1 MSLCLAPLLPLYSS
15 SQGCHTATG
24 THMPHGITQCY
35 LPPVRGDIPAL
46 TPAEA
51 GTRLSDP
58 GGMQGWVVCVSVCQV
73 MSVVCQYLPL
83 KEDLDEH
90 VTVYRCI
97 SHLYHSHLPHVSN
110 YINVQNNYCLQCF
123 GRQEG
128 HPACLKKLSGEVL
141 AWLSVWSEV
150 QTCIWPS
157 WCHCHS
163 LSLASV
169 KSRLVLP
176 FWYCYYWKK
185 AVKRVCVCW
194 TATKLHPFNGLFLQ
208 DNLGKSVPER

>member
-1 MSLCLAPLLPLYSS
+1 MSLCSAPLLPLYSS

-35 LPPVRGDIPAL
+35 LPPARGDIPAL

-128 HPACLKKLSGEVL
+128 HPACKKNWVVRCWRGYLSAARCRLFAYGP
-141 AWLSVWSEV
+141 ADA
-150 QTCIWPS
+150 T
-157 WCHCHS
+157 
-163 LSLASV
+163 ASQN
-169 KSRLVLP
+169 SIIS
-176 FWYCYYWKK
+176 C
-185 AVKRVCVCW
+185 
-194 TATKLHPFNGLFLQ
+194 LF
-208 DNLGKSVPER
+208 

>member
-35 LPPVRGDIPAL
+35 LPPARGDIPAL
-46 TPAEA
+46 TPAKA

-128 HPACLKKLSGEVL
+128 HPACKKTEWWGADVVICLERGADLHMAQLMPLPLTVSCFSKIQIGF
-141 AWLSVWSEV
+141 
-150 QTCIWPS
+150 TF
-157 WCHCHS
+157 
-163 LSLASV
+163 
-169 KSRLVLP
+169 LVLLLLE
-176 FWYCYYWKK
+176 KG
-185 AVKRVCVCW
+185 R
-194 TATKLHPFNGLFLQ
+194 
-208 DNLGKSVPER
+208 